1 MLIDAQLA
9 SYFQGAHFEPWGLPA
24 TERRRTA
31 GSGLW
36 RRTGSRNMSR
46 TLTLINGCPRRG
58 CQGATT
64 LNAAFAAG
72 RNASAVASL
81 RVSTNTDAEIA
92 AILASPAAAAEA
104 RRRLGDMV
112 SLDNLA
118 GCLLRYVLAPSARL
132 ARLEATL
139 PHLPPLSAHGLRL
152 GVAAHIRLGDS
163 MFMPSASVLT
173 AGAGSASMPRP
184 KGAAR
189 RLLSRWQWADELQGL
204 AYRRD
209 PALAMRCLMHASGSV
224 VSAGCLGCAV
234 ISDAQHAERCATQ
247 LLDAPLLT
255 PGFATHPLASPADVA
270 RSNRSIEKVV
280 LDWWVLARSHAAL
293 LFSGNGPL
301 GQRASTLAGTAVQF
315 RNASAAPSAVA
326 TLELVDGSLARHW
339 REHCTLR
346 LKL

>member
-9 SYFQGAHFEPWGLPA
+9 SYFQGAHFEPWVLPA
-24 TERRRTA
+24 TERRRT
-31 GSGLW
+31 
-36 RRTGSRNMSR
+36 GSRSMSR

-58 CQGATT
+58 CQGATA
-64 LNAAFAAG
+64 LDAAFAAG

-81 RVSTNTDAEIA
+81 RVSTNTDADVA

-112 SLDNLA
+112 RLDNLA

-139 PHLPPLSAHGLRL
+139 PHMPPLSAHGLRL

-163 MFMPSASVLT
+163 MFIPSASVLT

-189 RLLSRWQWADELQGL
+189 RLRSRWQWADELQGL

-255 PGFATHPLASPADVA
+255 PGFATHPLASPAKERREA
-270 RSNRSIEKVV
+270 EKRSSGGAEERRRDIVGVPSLLRSG
-280 LDWWVLARSHAAL
+280 AL
-293 LFSGNGPL
+293 LFLQG
-301 GQRASTLAGTAVQF
+301 
-315 RNASAAPSAVA
+315 
-326 TLELVDGSLARHW
+326 
-339 REHCTLR
+339 
-346 LKL
+346 